1 MGYHLGRRVLHSHR
15 LENGG
20 AVVGNDDL
28 AVALDNLHK
37 KKKKNGLGFRKQFLP
52 ASKEGKQINFLY
64 RTQCSVLGFEHLR
77 FSNHTRLELEREK
90 RADPFP
96 FQIQR

>member
-37 KKKKNGLGFRKQFLP
+37 KKKKKW
-52 ASKEGKQINFLY
+52 
-64 RTQCSVLGFEHLR
+64 VR
-77 FSNHTRLELEREK
+77 F
-90 RADPFP
+90 
-96 FQIQR
+96 